1 MKRSNELRD
10 LCVALS
16 EAHSSADVP
25 FIERH
30 VSGQEGVLSIGSDP
44 NEWIEGEQVMEAFRQ
59 VLGKDDDFRNAP
71 SEDDFVEEHVQ

>member
-16 EAHSSADVP
+16 EAHSSADVS

-44 NEWIEGEQVMEAFRQ
+44 NE
-59 VLGKDDDFRNAP
+59 
-71 SEDDFVEEHVQ
+71 

>member
-1 MKRSNELRD
+1 MMRSAELRD

-16 EAHSSADVP
+16 EAHSRADAP

-44 NEWIEGEQVMEAFRQ
+44 NEWTEPEYLERIRPKATSVTIGEGETKSVDLKINTA
-59 VLGKDDDFRNAP
+59 
-71 SEDDFVEEHVQ
+71 S